1 MADRLLE
8 LLQQQEA
15 RLVGSPKPRY
25 LEAMVATRGTVADV
39 LLMRQLDPVSSV
51 FQTYNVAVDGT
62 TLIPRTVY
70 SGAPGYS
77 DALERYVFIDY
88 LEEDYLDPQF

>member
-15 RLVGSPKPRY
+15 RLGGPRKPRY
-25 LEAMVATRGTVADV
+25 LEAMVATGGTVADV
-39 LLMRQLDPVSSV
+39 VFMRQLDPVSNV

-62 TLIPRTVY
+62 TY
-70 SGAPGYS
+70 SPAFKFAGTQQ
-77 DALERYVFIDY
+77 RYVYFDY
-88 LEEDYLDPQF
+88 QDEDYVDPQF

>member
-15 RLVGSPKPRY
+15 RLGGPPKPRY

-39 LLMRQLDPVSSV
+39 LLMRQLDPVSNV

-62 TLIPRTVY
+62 TLAPRTGWTGV
-70 SGAPGYS
+70 SGDRYTLIGY
-77 DALERYVFIDY
+77 IDD
-88 LEEDYLDPQF
+88 DYFDPEF

>member
-15 RLVGSPKPRY
+15 RLGGSPKPRY

-39 LLMRQLDPVSSV
+39 LLMRQLDPVSNV
-51 FQTYNVAVDGT
+51 VQVYNVAVDGT
-62 TLIPRTVY
+62 SI
-70 SGAPGYS
+70 APKTTYGGSPEQYILA
-77 DALERYVFIDY
+77 DYID
-88 LEEDYLDPQF
+88 EDYF

>member
-1 MADRLLE
+1 MADKLLK

-15 RLVGSPKPRY
+15 RLGGSPKPRY

-39 LLMRQLDPVSSV
+39 VFMRQLEPVSSV

-62 TLIPRTVY
+62 TLIPKSNFTGVGIPVDY
-70 SGAPGYS
+70 YT
-77 DALERYVFIDY
+77 FIDY
-88 LEEDYLDPQF
+88 LEDDYFDPQF

>member
-1 MADRLLE
+1 MADKLLE

-15 RLVGSPKPRY
+15 RLGGSPKPRY

-39 LLMRQLDPVSSV
+39 VFMRQLEPVSSV
-51 FQTYNVAVDGT
+51 FQTYNVAVNGT
-62 TLIPRTVY
+62 NLIPRTVY
-70 SGAPGYS
+70 SGTP
-77 DALERYVFIDY
+77 ERYLFIDY

>member
-15 RLVGSPKPRY
+15 RLGSSPKPRY

-39 LLMRQLDPVSSV
+39 VFMRQLEPVSSI

-62 TLIPRTVY
+62 NLSPRTVY
-70 SGAPGYS
+70 GGGP
-77 DALERYVFIDY
+77 ERYLFIDY